1 MNLLGH
7 KEIKKKNNLTLDKLN
22 KLIRQS
28 AKDKN
33 VIISILQSHS
43 ESKAVSYIQKN
54 RNKVDCIIL
63 APGPWIYNGFV
74 LRDLLDIVKKP
85 YSLILDEE
93 KETIFDSSINKE
105 AIFISSNYIDAYTK
119 CIQSI
124 IE

>member
-22 KLIRQS
+22 KLIKHS

-33 VIISILQSHS
+33 AIISILQSHS

-54 RNKVDCIIL
+54 RNKVDHIII
-63 APGPWIYNGFV
+63 APGPWAYNGFV
-74 LRDLLDIVKKP
+74 LKDLLNIIKKP
-85 YSLILDEE
+85 YSLILDT
-93 KETIFDSSINKE
+93 KMKTIFDSSINKGCVY
-105 AIFISSNYIDAYTK
+105 ISSNYIDAYIK

-124 IE
+124 